1 MSKGFRKKT
10 YLNLLDIGTSK
21 IACLVVRLTDGK
33 NAEIVGASCVPSKGI
48 QAGMIWDL
56 GAATVCIGEALHQA
70 EKQADH
76 TIDSVVVNISSPE
89 LHSLHLYHEVTIPA
103 GKPISGADVKHLVD
117 EIVSMHVP
125 AGEEVLHAFPLG
137 YILDKEQGNSDP
149 RGVYAGTLGAHVHVV
164 TIPQTQAMNLLTVLD
179 RCHVSVAMK
188 VATPYAAALSVLS
201 DEEKDIG
208 VTALDFGAGTTSYAV
223 FVGGGLMQLGVVQM
237 GGNQMT
243 RDIAQGLNTDLK
255 NAERLK
261 VLNGAAFLSPR
272 DELESVIVPI
282 LGDEEGAN
290 MQVRR
295 SDLIGII
302 VPRLEE
308 TLEKVR
314 GQLEEDTTFTAVAK
328 RFVLTGCASGL
339 AGLKEKTASLLGGIV
354 RIGKIKQIKSLPNS
368 YDSCTFNVCVGL
380 LTYALMRRQDQNFEN
395 FQSAGNPQSR
405 LRKVIEW
412 IKQSLS

>member
-1 MSKGFRKKT
+1 MSKAFKKKK
-10 YLNLLDIGTSK
+10 YLNLLDIGSSK
-21 IACLVVRLTDGK
+21 IACLVVRLTDDK
-33 NAEIVGASCVPSKGI
+33 YVEVVGASCVPAQGI
-48 QAGMIWDL
+48 QAGTIWDL
-56 GAATVCIGEALHQA
+56 GAATTCIGEALHQA

-76 TIDSVVVNISSPE
+76 PIESVVVNISSSE
-89 LHSLHLYHEVTIPA
+89 LHSLHLYHETAISA
-103 GKPISGADVKHLVD
+103 GKPVSGADVKRLVD
-117 EIVSMHVP
+117 EIVATHVP

-137 YILDKEQGNSDP
+137 YVLDKEQGHTDP
-149 RGVYAGTLGAHVHVV
+149 RGIYANTLGAHVHVV
-164 TIPQTQAMNLLTVLD
+164 AMPQTQTMNLLTVLD
-179 RCHVSVAMK
+179 RCHVSVSMK
-188 VATPYAAALSVLS
+188 VATPYASALAVLS
-201 DEEKDIG
+201 EEEKDIG
-208 VTALDFGAGTTSYAV
+208 ATVLDFGAGTTSYAV

-295 SDLIGII
+295 SDLISVI

-308 TLEKVR
+308 TLEKL
-314 GQLEEDTTFTAVAK
+314 QIDLDQNPTFSTVAK

-339 AGLKEKTASLLGGIV
+339 AGLKEKVASLLGGIT
-354 RIGKIKQIKSLPNS
+354 RLGKTKQIKNLPTAF
-368 YDSCTFNVCVGL
+368 DSCTFNVCIGL
-380 LTYALMRRQDQNFEN
+380 LAYVLMRLQDKNFEN
-395 FQSAGNPQSR
+395 FQSAGTKQSR
-405 LRKVIEW
+405 IRKGIEW
-412 IKQSLS
+412 IKQILS

>member
-1 MSKGFRKKT
+1 MRKGFHKKT
-10 YLNLLDIGTSK
+10 YLNVLDIGTSK
-21 IACLVVRLTDGK
+21 IACLVARLSD
-33 NAEIVGASCVPSKGI
+33 NQHVEIVGASCIPAQGI

-56 GAATVCIGEALHQA
+56 GAATNCISEALHQA

-76 TIDSVVVNISSPE
+76 VIESVIVNISSPE
-89 LHSLHLYHEVTIPA
+89 LHSLHLYHETSIPI
-103 GKPISGADVKHLVD
+103 GKPVSGADVKRLVD
-117 EIVSMHVP
+117 DIISMHIP
-125 AGEEVLHAFPLG
+125 PGEEVLHAFPLG
-137 YILDKEQGNSDP
+137 YVLDKEQGHTDP
-149 RGVYAGTLGAHVHVV
+149 RGVFATTLGAHVHLVCL
-164 TIPQTQAMNLLTVLD
+164 PQTQTMNLLTVLD

-188 VATPYAAALSVLS
+188 VATPYASALAVLS

-208 VTALDFGAGTTSYAV
+208 STVLDFGAGTTSYAV
-223 FVGGGLMQLGVVQM
+223 FVGNGLMQLGTVQM

-290 MQVRR
+290 MQIRR
-295 SDLIGII
+295 SNLISII

-314 GQLEEDTTFTAVAK
+314 FSLDEDPTFTAVAK
-328 RFVLTGCASGL
+328 RFVLTGCGAGL
-339 AGLKEKTASLLGGIV
+339 AGLKEKTTSFLGGIS
-354 RIGKIKQIKSLPNS
+354 RIGKIKQIKGLPS
-368 YDSCTFNVCVGL
+368 AYDSCTFNVCIGL
-380 LTYALMRRQDQNFEN
+380 LTYALMRHQDKNFEN
-395 FQSAGNPQSR
+395 LQSAGKTQSR
-405 LRKVIEW
+405 LRKGIEW
-412 IKQSLS
+412 IKQILS

>member
-1 MSKGFRKKT
+1 MSKAFRKKT
-10 YLNLLDIGTSK
+10 YLNVLDVGSSK
-21 IACLVVRLTDGK
+21 IACLVVRLTDNK
-33 NAEIVGASCVPSKGI
+33 YAEVVGASCVPAKGI
-48 QAGMIWDL
+48 QAGTIWDL
-56 GAATVCIGEALHQA
+56 GAATTCIGEALHQA

-76 TIDSVVVNISSPE
+76 PIDSVIVNISSPE
-89 LHSLHLYHEVTIPA
+89 LHSLHLYHETPIPA
-103 GKPISGADVKHLVD
+103 GKPITGMDVKRLVD
-117 EIVSMHVP
+117 EIVATHVP

-137 YILDKEQGNSDP
+137 YVLDKEQGHTDP
-149 RGVYAGTLGAHVHVV
+149 RGVYATTLGAHVHVV
-164 TIPQTQAMNLLTVLD
+164 TMPQTQTMNLLTVLD
-179 RCHVSVAMK
+179 RCHVSIAMK
-188 VATPYAAALSVLS
+188 VATPYAAALAVLS

-208 VTALDFGAGTTSYAV
+208 ATVLDFGAGTTSYAV

-243 RDIAQGLNTDLK
+243 RDIAQALSTDIK

-295 SDLIGII
+295 SDLIGVI

-308 TLEKVR
+308 TLEKVAACLN
-314 GQLEEDTTFTAVAK
+314 QDPTFTAVAK

-339 AGLKEKTASLLGGIV
+339 AGLKEKTTSLLGGIT
-354 RIGKIKQIKSLPNS
+354 RIGKTKQIKSLPSS
-368 YDSCTFNVCVGL
+368 YDSCTFNVCIGL
-380 LTYALMRRQDQNFEN
+380 LTYALMRLQDKNFEN
-395 FQSAGNPQSR
+395 FQSAGTHQGY
-405 LRKVIEW
+405 LRKGIEW
-412 IKQSLS
+412 IKQILS

>member
-1 MSKGFRKKT
+1 MNKGFHKKT

-21 IACLVVRLTDGK
+21 IACLVVRLTDNK
-33 NAEIVGASCVPSKGI
+33 YVEVVGASCVPSQGI

-56 GAATVCIGEALHQA
+56 AAATTCVSEAIHQA

-76 TIDSVVVNISSPE
+76 SIDSVVVNISSPE
-89 LHSLHLYHEVTIPA
+89 LHSLHLYHEMNIPV
-103 GKPISGADVKHLVD
+103 GKPISSADVKRLVD
-117 EIVSMHVP
+117 EIVSVHVP

-137 YILDKEQGNSDP
+137 YVLDKEQGNPDP
-149 RGVYAGTLGAHVHVV
+149 RGVYANTLGAHVHVV
-164 TIPQTQAMNLLTVLD
+164 TLPQTQAMNLLTVLD

-188 VATPYAAALSVLS
+188 VATPYASALSVLS

-208 VTALDFGAGTTSYAV
+208 ATVLDFGAGTTSYAV
-223 FVGGGLMQLGVVQM
+223 FVGGGLMQLGIIQM

-243 RDIAQGLNTDLK
+243 RDIAQGLNTDLR

-272 DELESVIVPI
+272 DELESLIVPI

-295 SDLIGII
+295 SDLIGVI

-308 TLEKVR
+308 TLEKIR
-314 GQLEEDTTFTAVAK
+314 FLLEEDPTFTSVAK

-339 AGLKEKTASLLGGIV
+339 AGLKEKTASLLGGIT
-354 RIGKIKQIKSLPNS
+354 RIGKTKQIKSLPNT
-368 YDSCTFNVCVGL
+368 YDLCTFNVCIGL
-380 LTYALMRRQDQNFEN
+380 LTYVLMRRQDQNFEN
-395 FQSAGNPQSR
+395 FQSVGSPQSR

>member
-1 MSKGFRKKT
+1 MNKGFKKRT

-21 IACLVVRLTDGK
+21 IACLVVCLTD
-33 NAEIVGASCVPSKGI
+33 NQYVEVVGAACVPAQGI
-48 QAGMIWDL
+48 QAGIIWDL
-56 GAATVCIGEALHQA
+56 GAATTCIGEALHQA

-76 TIDSVVVNISSPE
+76 PIDSVIVNISSPE
-89 LHSLHLYHEVTIPA
+89 LHSLHLYHEIPIMV
-103 GKPISGADVKHLVD
+103 GKPISGADVKRLVD
-117 EIVSMHVP
+117 EIVSTHVP

-137 YILDKEQGNSDP
+137 YVLDKEQGHSDP
-149 RGVYAGTLGAHVHVV
+149 RGVYATTLGAHVHVV
-164 TIPQTQAMNLLTVLD
+164 CLPQTQAMNLLTVLD
-179 RCHVSVAMK
+179 RCHVSVTMK
-188 VATPYAAALSVLS
+188 VATPYASALAVLS

-208 VTALDFGAGTTSYAV
+208 ATVLDFGAGTTSYAV

-272 DELESVIVPI
+272 DELESLIVPI

-290 MQVRR
+290 IQVRR
-295 SDLIGII
+295 SNLISVI

-308 TLEKVR
+308 ILEKTENL
-314 GQLEEDTTFTAVAK
+314 LEADPTFTSVAR

-339 AGLKEKTASLLGGIV
+339 AGLKEKTTSLLGGIS
-354 RIGKIKQIKSLPNS
+354 RIGKTKQIKSLPS
-368 YDSCTFNVCVGL
+368 AFDSCTFNVCIGL
-380 LTYALMRRQDQNFEN
+380 LNYALMRRQDKNFEN
-395 FQSAGNPQSR
+395 FQSAGSGQSR
-405 LRKVIEW
+405 LRKGIEW
-412 IKQSLS
+412 IKQILS

>member
-1 MSKGFRKKT
+1 MKKGFRKKT
-10 YLNLLDIGTSK
+10 YLNLLDIGSSK
-21 IACLVVRLTDGK
+21 IACLVVRLTDDKYPEVIG
-33 NAEIVGASCVPSKGI
+33 VSCVPSKGI
-48 QAGMIWDL
+48 QAGVIWDL
-56 GAATVCIGEALHQA
+56 SAATTCIGEALHQA

-76 TIDSVVVNISSPE
+76 AIDSVIVNITSPH
-89 LHSLHLYHEVTIPA
+89 LHSLHLYHEMSIPA
-103 GKPISGADVKHLVD
+103 GKPVSGGDVKRLVD
-117 EIVSMHVP
+117 EIVLNHVP
-125 AGEEVLHAFPLG
+125 QGEEVLHAFPLG
-137 YILDKEQGNSDP
+137 YVLDKEQGHTDP
-149 RGVYAGTLGAHVHVV
+149 RGVYASTLGAHVHIV
-164 TIPQTQAMNLLTVLD
+164 TLPETQTMNLLTVLD

-201 DEEKDIG
+201 DEEKDVG
-208 VTALDFGAGTTSYAV
+208 TTVLDFGAGTTSYAV

-272 DELESVIVPI
+272 DELESLIVPI

-290 MQVRR
+290 MQIRR
-295 SDLIGII
+295 SNLIGII

-314 GQLEEDTTFTAVAK
+314 GMLEKESTFTEVAK

-339 AGLKEKTASLLGGIV
+339 AGLKEKTTSFLGRV
-354 RIGKIKQIKSLPNS
+354 TRIGKIKQIKSLPTA
-368 YDSCTFNVCVGL
+368 YDSCTFNVCIGL
-380 LTYALMRRQDQNFEN
+380 LTYALMRRQDRNFEN
-395 FQSAGNPQSR
+395 FQSVSGNQSR
-405 LRKVIEW
+405 LRKVLEW
-412 IKQSLS
+412 IKQTLS

>member
-1 MSKGFRKKT
+1 MKKGFHKKT
-10 YLNLLDIGTSK
+10 YMNLLDIGSSK
-21 IACLVVRLTDGK
+21 IACLVVRLTDDKYPEVIG
-33 NAEIVGASCVPSKGI
+33 VSCVPSQGI

-56 GAATVCIGEALHQA
+56 GAATTCIGEAIHQA

-76 TIDSVVVNISSPE
+76 AIDSVIVNVTSPH
-89 LHSLHLYHEVTIPA
+89 LHSLHLYHEMPIPA
-103 GKPISGADVKHLVD
+103 GKPISGADVKRLVD
-117 EIVSMHVP
+117 EIVSNHVP
-125 AGEEVLHAFPLG
+125 QGEEVIHAFPLG
-137 YILDKEQGNSDP
+137 YVLDKEQGHTDP
-149 RGVYAGTLGAHVHVV
+149 RGVYASTLGAHVHIV
-164 TIPQTQAMNLLTVLD
+164 TLPETQTMNLLTVLD
-179 RCHVSVAMK
+179 RCHVSVMMK

-208 VTALDFGAGTTSYAV
+208 TTVLDFGAGTTSYAV
-223 FVGGGLMQLGVVQM
+223 FIGGGLMQLGVVQM

-243 RDIAQGLNTDLK
+243 RDIAQALNTDIK

-295 SDLIGII
+295 SNLIGVI

-308 TLEKVR
+308 TLEKIR
-314 GQLEEDTTFTAVAK
+314 GMLEEDPTFTEVAK

-339 AGLKEKTASLLGGIV
+339 AGLKEKTASFLGGIT
-354 RIGKIKQIKSLPNS
+354 RIGKIKQIKSLPTA
-368 YDSCTFNVCVGL
+368 YDLCTFNVCIGL
-380 LTYALMRRQDQNFEN
+380 LTYALMRRQDKNFEN
-395 FQSAGNPQSR
+395 FQSVGSSQGR
-405 LRKVIEW
+405 FRKVLEW